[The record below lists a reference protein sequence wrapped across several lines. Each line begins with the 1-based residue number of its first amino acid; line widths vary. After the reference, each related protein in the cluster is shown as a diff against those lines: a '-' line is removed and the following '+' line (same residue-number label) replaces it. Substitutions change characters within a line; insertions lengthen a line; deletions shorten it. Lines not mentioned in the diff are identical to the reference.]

1 MVFSAKLKK
10 SKGKRV
16 LFYPRMSFAQKKQSR
31 KNLLN
36 QGGDFSSGFLEK
48 YYLDLIKVNGNLGS
62 KVLG

>member
-1 MVFSAKLKK
+1 
-10 SKGKRV
+10 
-16 LFYPRMSFAQKKQSR
+16 MSFARILQSR

-36 QGGDFSSGFLEK
+36 QGGDFSSDFLEK

>member
-1 MVFSAKLKK
+1 
-10 SKGKRV
+10 
-16 LFYPRMSFAQKKQSR
+16 MSFAQLLQSR

-62 KVLG
+62 KILG